1 MPNRAGYNPLTQKPY
16 LALIIEDD
24 IIAKNVLLM
33 QLVSIGFKV
42 LEVSTL
48 SGAYDLL
55 KSITPDVIFLDRL
68 LFNQSGMDLLKHR
81 LEDAH
86 LQKIRTIVTTGEK
99 GLSEI
104 TEALKLGADDYLIKP
119 VDMKLL
125 KDALAKLGFQV
136 GENLIGKG

>member
-33 QLVSIGFKV
+33 QLVSFGFKV
-42 LEVSTL
+42 VEVSTL

-68 LFNQSGMDLLKHR
+68 LFDQSGMDLLKHR

-86 LQKIRTIVTTGEK
+86 LKKIRTIMTTGEK
-99 GLSEI
+99 SMDSI

-119 VDMKLL
+119 IDMKLL
-125 KDALAKLGFQV
+125 KDALIKLGFQM